1 MISRMHDDI
10 KKLVDFEKL
19 KKCNDICHKWSERFG
34 IGKRD
39 YMRFMYGIFKNP
51 ESVKNQLE
59 SKYRSQFTKDC
70 KVMFYAAEIED
81 TLIRQYHAMIFNIM
95 KKFRINQN
103 DFDEYITDGFMAIR
117 AATWQY
123 RTYKVKASFTTYA
136 HRAIFMRIKGKLCKE
151 KEKRDRRHSL
161 KINFESD
168 YEEECFSIDNHIN
181 CKQYS
186 DSERDLE
193 ADIESV
199 ISESKLTDQEAMM
212 LRSFANHKLDT
223 GRWYDEYRKKYIN
236 EKIGQPFSRQS
247 IYNQL
252 ELLHTKLFKFFRRN
266 DMLPEKFNLSTIKRG
281 RLM

>member
-1 MISRMHDDI
+1 MISRMRDDI

-39 YMRFMYGIFKNP
+39 YMRFMYNIFKNP

-59 SKYRSQFTKDC
+59 VKYRSQFTKDC
-70 KVMFYAAEIED
+70 KVMFYAAEVENA
-81 TLIRQYHAMIFNIM
+81 LIKQYHAMIFNIM
-95 KKFRINQN
+95 KKFRIDQN
-103 DFDEYITDGFMAIR
+103 DFDEYVTDGFMAIR

-151 KEKRDRRHSL
+151 KEKRDRRHNLRIS
-161 KINFESD
+161 FESD
-168 YEEECFSIDNHIN
+168 YDEGSFNINNHVN

-186 DSERDLE
+186 DSERELE
-193 ADIESV
+193 SDIENV
-199 ISESKLTDQEAMM
+199 IIQNKLNDQEAMM
-212 LRSFANHKLDT
+212 LRSFANHKMDN

-236 EKIGQPFSRQS
+236 EKIGLPYSRQA

-252 ELLHTKLFKFFRRN
+252 EILHKKLLKFFEKN
-266 DMLPEKFNLSTIKRG
+266 DMLPKNFDISRKIKT
-281 RLM
+281 

>member
-19 KKCNDICHKWSERFG
+19 KKCNDICHKWSTRFG
-34 IGKRD
+34 IGKRE
-39 YMRFMYGIFKNP
+39 YMRFMYNIFKNP

-59 SKYRSQFTKDC
+59 VKYRSQFTKDC
-70 KVMFYAAEIED
+70 KVMFYAAEVENA
-81 TLIRQYHAMIFNIM
+81 LIKQYHAMIFNIM
-95 KKFRINQN
+95 KKFRIDQN
-103 DFDEYITDGFMAIR
+103 DFDEYVTDGFMAIR

-151 KEKRDRRHSL
+151 KEKRDRRHNLRIS
-161 KINFESD
+161 FESD
-168 YEEECFSIDNHIN
+168 YDEGSFNINNHVN

-186 DSERDLE
+186 DSERELE
-193 ADIESV
+193 SDIENV
-199 ISESKLTDQEAMM
+199 IIQNKLNDQEAMM
-212 LRSFANHKLDT
+212 LRSFANHKMDN

-236 EKIGQPFSRQS
+236 EKIGLPYSRQA

-252 ELLHTKLFKFFRRN
+252 EILHKKLLKFFEKN
-266 DMLPEKFNLSTIKRG
+266 DMLPKNFDISRKIKT
-281 RLM
+281 